1 MSRFNLDD
9 IRRTNPALAKRIEG
23 AIAVRNETFRTDAQ
37 RRLQEALDAKD
48 NHSGACDTEPECA
61 ELASLVGQVPR
72 EEVLDADAPRLRV
85 TIERRSPRQLDDDN
99 FAGGAKQ
106 LRDSIAELLGRKGD
120 AEEDGLE
127 FVYRQAKG
135 KKMTIITIEDVNEK

>member
-1 MSRFNLDD
+1 MKPFNLDE
-9 IRRTNPALAKRIEG
+9 IRQTNPALAKRIEE
-23 AIAVRNETFRTDAQ
+23 AIHAQGNSSRQGDA
-37 RRLQEALDAKD
+37 
-48 NHSGACDTEPECA
+48 EPECA
-61 ELASLVGQVPR
+61 ELAPLVGQVPR
-72 EEVLDADAPRLRV
+72 EAILDGDATRLRV

-127 FVYRQAKG
+127 FSYRQTKG
-135 KKMTIITIEDVNEK
+135 KKMTIITIEEIGK